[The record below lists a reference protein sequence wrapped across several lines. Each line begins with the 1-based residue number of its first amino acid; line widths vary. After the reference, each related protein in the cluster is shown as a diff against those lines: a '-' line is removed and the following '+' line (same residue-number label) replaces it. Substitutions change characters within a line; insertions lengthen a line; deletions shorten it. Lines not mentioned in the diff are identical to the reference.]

1 MTGKHAGIEGL
12 GRGDFVDE
20 AAAGIKVRPIRS
32 GKEKISSARPG
43 SPGPGGEQRGLK
55 AEIIADASG
64 RLGWRVRIPGSRPL
78 ATPAIARG
86 KVFLGGGFGSHEF
99 YAFDLDTGRPAWSL
113 RTKDDGPTAATL
125 SKGFAA
131 FNTESCTVYVV
142 DAERGRV
149 VWERWLGDP
158 LLAQPA
164 IDDDVLTMVYPDR
177 ERRHWLAAFGLGTGK
192 DLWRTEI
199 VADVISAPIAAEGSL
214 YAATYDGTVY
224 HLDPGIGQQRWAFNH
239 RATSA
244 PWIHRGK
251 VYLSLR
257 DEEGRGAEKF
267 TTEGIDTVF
276 HADGLRSREKAY
288 SRRKAEYFRQAAGPT
303 AGALYSALD
312 AGVGFAAAPQAAKL
326 HMAEQHLGFGR
337 VSSAWSFQG
346 SRPEVFDDGIFNV
359 MDEVVQRLELGTKK
373 PIWRSRLEFEEKDLL
388 GRAFSPPAVTER
400 RLYLTSALGD
410 LVVLDRASG
419 EELWSLNVGS
429 QIISQPAAAEGK
441 VAFGTVSGELYV
453 FESDDSDS
461 KGWPMWGGGPG
472 HNGPV

>member
-1 MTGKHAGIEGL
+1 MTKKHDSIEGFKQS
-12 GRGDFVDE
+12 DFLDE
-20 AAAGIKVRPIRS
+20 AAAEIKVRSIRS
-32 GKEKISSARPG
+32 GQRNISSHRPG
-43 SPGPGGEQRGLK
+43 SPGPGEERRDLE

-64 RLGWRVRIPGSRPL
+64 RLGWRVKIPGSRPL
-78 ATPAIARG
+78 ATPAISNG

-99 YAFDLDTGRPAWSL
+99 YAFDLGTGRPAWSL

-125 SKGFAA
+125 SEGFAA
-131 FNTESCTVYVV
+131 FNTESCTVCVV
-142 DAERGRV
+142 DAESGRV

-164 IDDDVLTMVYPDR
+164 IDGDLLAMVYPDR
-177 ERRHWLAAFGLGTGK
+177 EHRHWLAAFSLRTGK

-199 VADVISAPIAAEGSL
+199 VADVISASIAAEGSL
-214 YAATYDGTVY
+214 YAAALDGTVY
-224 HLDPGIGQQRWAFNH
+224 HLDPDSGRQRWAFNH
-239 RATSA
+239 QATSA

-251 VYLSLR
+251 IYLSLR
-257 DEEGRGAEKF
+257 EEEERGAERF
-267 TTEGIDTVF
+267 TTEGIDTVLY
-276 HADGLRSREKAY
+276 ADGVRAREKGF
-288 SRRKAEYFRQAAGPT
+288 SRRKAEYFKQAAGSH
-303 AGALYSALD
+303 AGMLYSALD
-312 AGVGFAAAPQAAKL
+312 AGVGFGAAPQSAKL
-326 HMAEQHLGFGR
+326 HMSEKHLGIGR

-373 PIWRSRLEFEEKDLL
+373 PIWRSRLEFEERNLL

-400 RLYLTSALGD
+400 QLYLTSALGD

-429 QIISQPAAAEGK
+429 QIISQPVAAEGK
-441 VAFGTVSGELYV
+441 VAFGTVGGELYV

-461 KGWPMWGGGPG
+461 RGWPMWGGGPG